1 MTTAAAKG
9 SPRSPIVP
17 SFLSRRKALLIVLKV
32 ALSFALFAYVV
43 AKVSPGN
50 VWATIRLAD
59 PRLLLAAA
67 ALFLFSSLVGSWLWG
82 RLLRAQGVPIPYRK
96 AAAYYFVGLF
106 FNNFLPSNVGGDIA
120 RITDA
125 SKYSDRVSPVFSAT
139 LMDRLIGVL
148 SIGLL
153 AVVASVVAMPRIHLT
168 AVYVALAGIFLTA
181 LAAFFSIFSRRVLTA
196 FEWPFRVI
204 GARSVADALG
214 RLLDDLHGFRSK
226 GGTLAAVFL
235 ASTVV
240 QISRIYV
247 HYLVGLS
254 LGVRIAASYYFV
266 FVPVLAA
273 LVSLPIS
280 LNGLGIREGAAVVLF
295 QMAGLTQ
302 EQSFTIPFLTYIVS
316 VVISLLG
323 GLIFLSRPP
332 RRAIAQRL
340 ERRRA
345 ERALEAGGER
355 RT

>member
-1 MTTAAAKG
+1 MTAAGAAPFGG
-9 SPRSPIVP
+9 SILP
-17 SFLSRRKALLIVLKV
+17 FLRRQKALLFVLKMV
-32 ALSFALFAYVV
+32 VSFALFAYVV

-50 VWATIRLAD
+50 VWATMRPAD
-59 PRLLLAAA
+59 PTLLGAAA

-82 RLLRAQGVPIPYRK
+82 RLLRAQGVPIPWRK

-120 RITDA
+120 RISDA
-125 SKYSDRVSPVFSAT
+125 AKYSDRVSPVFSAT

-148 SIGLL
+148 AIGLL
-153 AVVASVVAMPRIHLT
+153 ALIASVAAMPKIHFVTLY
-168 AVYVALAGIFLTA
+168 AALLVIFLGA
-181 LAAFFSIFSRRVLTA
+181 LAAFVSIFSRRMLKA
-196 FEWPFRVI
+196 FEWPFRAI
-204 GARSVADALG
+204 GLPSIADAIG
-214 RLLDDLHGFRSK
+214 RTLDDLHGFRSQ
-226 GGTLAAVFL
+226 GGALFAAFL

-247 HYLVGLS
+247 HYLVGLA
-254 LGVRIAASYYFV
+254 LGVRIAAGYYFI

-295 QMAGLTQ
+295 QMVGLTR
-302 EQSFTIPFLTYIVS
+302 EQSFTIPFLTYVVS
-316 VVISLLG
+316 VAVSLLG
-323 GLIFLSRPP
+323 GLIFVSRPS
-332 RRAIAQRL
+332 RRALAERL

-345 ERALEAGGER
+345 ARTVAGDER